1 MLLEVNV
8 SGKWISRDWIGIF
21 LAFVARSLKS
31 SFLEEVRFIRDNGT
45 ESFKLSDTCVRVCK
59 WI

>member
-21 LAFVARSLKS
+21 LAFVGL
-31 SFLEEVRFIRDNGT
+31 LVR
-45 ESFKLSDTCVRVCK
+45 
-59 WI
+59 